1 MVKLLTTR
9 YPSLSYT
16 SVGRRQKD
24 EKHKFRPGSP
34 PRNPSRRTRKHL
46 RKRQK
51 RNHREMR
58 MGYTRS
64 TTILRSHGSG
74 TSMERAA
81 PHHFTYLRHLQHRAH
96 IGFVESHGNGHG
108 HTL

>member
-1 MVKLLTTR
+1 MR
-9 YPSLSYT
+9 YLSLSCT

-24 EKHKFRPGSP
+24 EEHKLRPRGT
-34 PRNPSRRTRKHL
+34 PRNQSRRTRKHL

-51 RNHREMR
+51 RRHREMR

-81 PHHFTYLRHLQHRAH
+81 PHHFTHLWHLQHRAH
-96 IGFVESHGNGHG
+96 VGVVESHGGTHA
-108 HTL
+108 H